1 MNPLREAIVLPCLF
15 LTVALLG
22 GLRLGA
28 DVRLIPPP
36 PGALII
42 AVLAVGALSRS
53 RVLVLDRFVHRR
65 RTALENLTGAIV
77 IVTLLAA
84 SAQAFNAVTPDTGL
98 LHVIVSVFFV
108 VQLLTTLA
116 GVRDRLAML
125 RSVAVLLGC
134 AFAIRY
140 VALESLYA
148 PGPSM
153 MKRVM
158 TALLEG
164 VTLGAIEYQ
173 PAGSATAYVAFV
185 ALALFIAGLVLLDW
199 REPEPVRTS
208 DLRLKPDA
216 TGELTIV
223 DASVEPGPL
232 ERPSRVWHPAKP
244 D

>member
-1 MNPLREAIVLPCLF
+1 MSPLRESVVLPCLF

-28 DVRLIPPP
+28 DVRLLAPP

-42 AVLAVGALSRS
+42 AVLAVGALARS
-53 RVLVLDRFVHRR
+53 NALVVERFVHRR
-65 RTALENLTGAIV
+65 RSALENLSGGIV

-84 SAQAFNAVTPDTGL
+84 CAQAFNTVTPDTGL
-98 LHVIVSVFFV
+98 LHLIVSVFFV

-116 GVRDRLAML
+116 GVRERMAML
-125 RSVAVLLGC
+125 RSVAVLLGS
-134 AFAIRY
+134 AFVIRY

-164 VTLGAIEYQ
+164 VTLGAIEYR
-173 PAGSATAYVAFV
+173 PAGTATGYVAFV

-199 REPEPVRTS
+199 PEPGPVQMTNF
-208 DLRLKPDA
+208 RLKPEA
-216 TGELTIV
+216 T
-223 DASVEPGPL
+223 EPGTL
-232 ERPSRVWHPAKP
+232 TVVESEAVEESSRVWQPAKP

>member
-1 MNPLREAIVLPCLF
+1 MSPLRESIVLPCLF

-22 GLRLGA
+22 GLRLGT

-42 AVLAVGALSRS
+42 AILAVGALSRS
-53 RVLVLDRFVHRR
+53 QALVLERFVNRR
-65 RTALENLTGAIV
+65 RSALENLSGAVV
-77 IVTLLAA
+77 IVTLVAA

-98 LHVIVSVFFV
+98 LHLIVSVFFV

-116 GVRDRLAML
+116 GVRDRLPML

-134 AFAIRY
+134 AFVLRY

-148 PGPSM
+148 PGSSV

-164 VTLGAIEYQ
+164 VTLGAIDYQ
-173 PAGSATAYVAFV
+173 PAGAATGYVAFL
-185 ALALFIAGLVLLDW
+185 ALALYLAGLVLLDG
-199 REPEPVRTS
+199 PEPGLVQMTNFRV
-208 DLRLKPDA
+208 KPEA
-216 TGELTIV
+216 TEPAALTV
-223 DASVEPGPL
+223 VESEPL
-232 ERPSRVWHPAKP
+232 E
-244 D
+244 

>member
-1 MNPLREAIVLPCLF
+1 MSPIREAIALPCLF

-22 GLRLGA
+22 GLRLGNE
-28 DVRLIPPP
+28 VRLLPPP
-36 PGALII
+36 AGALVL
-42 AVLAVGALSRS
+42 AVLTVGALSRS
-53 RVLVLDRFVHRR
+53 RVLVLERFLHRR
-65 RTALENLTGAIV
+65 RSPLENLSGAIV

-84 SAQAFNAVTPDTGL
+84 SAQAFNVVTPDSGL

-125 RSVAVLLGC
+125 RSVTVLLGC
-134 AFAIRY
+134 AFVIRY

-148 PGPSM
+148 PGRSL

-164 VTLGAIEYQ
+164 VTLGAIEYE
-173 PAGSATAYVAFV
+173 PAGPATGYLAF
-185 ALALFIAGLVLLDW
+185 ATLALFVAGLVLLDW
-199 REPEPVRTS
+199 SEPDVRLQAEVFRLKPEATS
-208 DLRLKPDA
+208 DL
-216 TGELTIV
+216 TIV
-223 DASVEPGPL
+223 ESGKL
-232 ERPSRVWHPAKP
+232 EQSSRVWHPAEP

>member
-1 MNPLREAIVLPCLF
+1 MSPVREAIVLPGLF

-22 GLRLGA
+22 GLRLGT

-53 RVLVLDRFVHRR
+53 HAVILERFVHRR
-65 RTALENLTGAIV
+65 RAPLENLSGAIV

-98 LHVIVSVFFV
+98 LHAVVSVFFV

-134 AFAIRY
+134 AFVIRY

-148 PGPSM
+148 PGSGL
-153 MKRVM
+153 MKRVL
-158 TALLEG
+158 TAMLEG

-173 PAGSATAYVAFV
+173 PAGSATGYVAFV
-185 ALALFIAGLVLLDW
+185 TLALFIAGLVLLDGP
-199 REPEPVRTS
+199 EPEPVRTS
-208 DLRLKPDA
+208 DFRLKPEAMRALQPEA
-216 TGELTIV
+216 TREL
-223 DASVEPGPL
+223 SVVESEPL
-232 ERPSRVWHPAKP
+232 E
-244 D
+244 

>member
-1 MNPLREAIVLPCLF
+1 MSPLREAIVLPCLF

-22 GLRLGA
+22 GLRLGT

-53 RVLVLDRFVHRR
+53 QALVLERFLHRR
-65 RTALENLTGAIV
+65 RTPLENLSGAIV
-77 IVTLLAA
+77 LVTLLAA

-98 LHVIVSVFFV
+98 LHLIVSVFFV

-134 AFAIRY
+134 AFVIRY

-173 PAGSATAYVAFV
+173 PAGSATGYVAFL
-185 ALALFIAGLVLLDW
+185 ALALFIAGLVLLEW
-199 REPEPVRTS
+199 PEPGPSEMVNF
-208 DLRLKPDA
+208 RLKPEA
-216 TGELTIV
+216 T
-223 DASVEPGPL
+223 EPGTLTVVESEAL
-232 ERPSRVWHPAKP
+232 EESSRVWHPAKP

>member
-1 MNPLREAIVLPCLF
+1 MSPLREAIVLPCLF

-22 GLRLGA
+22 GLRLGT

-36 PGALII
+36 PAALII

-53 RVLVLDRFVHRR
+53 HALVLERFVHRHR
-65 RTALENLTGAIV
+65 APLENLSGTIV

-84 SAQAFNAVTPDTGL
+84 SAQAFTAVTPDSGL
-98 LHVIVSVFFV
+98 LHVIVSAFFV

-134 AFAIRY
+134 AFVIRY

-148 PGPSM
+148 PGSSM
-153 MKRVM
+153 MKRVL
-158 TALLEG
+158 TAMLEG

-173 PAGSATAYVAFV
+173 PAGSATGYVAFV

-199 REPEPVRTS
+199 PEPEPVRTS
-208 DLRLKPDA
+208 DFRLKPDA
-216 TGELTIV
+216 TRALQSEPTRELTV
-223 DASVEPGPL
+223 VESEPL
-232 ERPSRVWHPAKP
+232 E
-244 D
+244 